1 MRNKFPIILLALF
14 FISISMGLFSFFIVE
29 NERKVNEIELAKLTK
44 EKKVRE
50 DELKISEKKIKILV
64 DENKELQNM
73 KNGD

>member
-44 EKKVRE
+44 EKK
-50 DELKISEKKIKILV
+50 LEKM
-64 DENKELQNM
+64 N
-73 KNGD
+73 

>member
-44 EKKVRE
+44 EKNVRE